1 MSNKLELKDILSAI
15 DQGGKDIW
23 DLLDEEQRKS
33 INLFTLNRFVSSVN
47 LDRSRLSD
55 SKKREIQEHYVLS
68 VNEFYNKRYFSLHK
82 HPKLLWLLLCICAHD
97 TKTPYF
103 HEYIRTEKE
112 KNPKQKILEALYP
125 KTKLSDIETM
135 SQLNSLKEIMQLAKD
150 HGWDD
155 NKIKEY
161 L

>member
-1 MSNKLELKDILSAI
+1 MAKLALKDVLGAI

-47 LDRSRLSD
+47 LDRTRLSD

-112 KNPKQKILEALYP
+112 KNPKQKILEVLYP
-125 KTKLSDIETM
+125 KTKLFDIETM

-155 NKIKEY
+155 DKIKEY